1 MLDIGELVEYQG
13 QIHTIVSRMP
23 SQNMLILS
31 GDKDEEDPETIIAMF
46 NEVKPLD
53 TNWVRAIVMEPKNNE
68 QGYLWRIFRNSNG
81 KDIYHLTS
89 YTEYTN
95 TFTTPFLFNQK
106 EIKEL
111 SAWVHDQTGNSALW
125 EATMLVKL

>member
-13 QIHTIVSRMP
+13 QIHTIVSRIP

-95 TFTTPFLFNQK
+95 TITTPFLFNQK

-111 SAWVHDQTGNSALW
+111 STWVHDQTGNSALW
-125 EATMLVKL
+125 EATLLVKL